1 MKKLGGNMVDS
12 HVRCSWCGNDKAYQ
26 NYHDFEWGVPCRD
39 DKKLFEFLILESAQ
53 AGLSWLTILRKR
65 DNYRLAFADF
75 DVELVSKFSD
85 QDKQRLMQDSGI
97 VRNRLKI
104 ESAIT
109 NAQCF
114 LDVQNETGSFSNYLW
129 SFVDGK
135 PMVNGWQEESQILA
149 VTLLSEKI
157 SKDMKRR
164 GFKFFGA
171 TTCYA
176 YLQAMGLV
184 NDHIVG
190 CFRHPAH
197 IKR

>member
-1 MKKLGGNMVDS
+1 MADIRI
-12 HVRCSWCGNDKAYQ
+12 RCSWCGDDKAYQ

-65 DNYRLAFADF
+65 DNYRLAFANF
-75 DVELVSKFSD
+75 DVEVVSKFGD
-85 QDKQRLMQDSGI
+85 QDKERLMQDSGI

-114 LDVQNETGSFSNYLW
+114 IKIQQEVGSFSDYLW
-129 SFVDGK
+129 GYVGNK
-135 PMVNGWQEESQILA
+135 PLVNRWVREDQIPIS
-149 VTLLSEKI
+149 TILSEKI

-176 YLQAMGLV
+176 YLQAMGIV
-184 NDHIVG
+184 NDHVVD
-190 CFRHPAH
+190 CFLHPSQA
-197 IKR
+197 KR

>member
-1 MKKLGGNMVDS
+1 MADMR
-12 HVRCSWCGNDKAYQ
+12 VRCSWCGEDKAYQ

-135 PMVNGWQEESQILA
+135 PMVNGWQEESQIPA
-149 VTLLSEKI
+149 VTPLSEKI

-176 YLQAMGLV
+176 YLQATGLV
-184 NDHIVG
+184 NDHIVD
-190 CFRHPAH
+190 CFRHSAH

>member
-1 MKKLGGNMVDS
+1 MADMR
-12 HVRCSWCGNDKAYQ
+12 VRCSWCGEDKAYQ

-75 DVELVSKFSD
+75 NVKTVSKFND
-85 QDKQRLMQDSGI
+85 PEVQRLLKNEGI

-135 PMVNGWQEESQILA
+135 PMVNRWQEESQIPA
-149 VTLLSEKI
+149 VTPLSEKI